1 MASWHCTVEFHSPC
15 ASSFGHT
22 MLTLEERQMGS
33 GAFRSVCVCVCVC
46 VCVENRQMGGG
57 GGGACIY
64 NADRHWPWA
73 ERRQRLQTVHQK
85 FGKSV
90 LQFLT
95 STMKQQS
102 LFAYLMHVSQG
113 SKMYILKI
121 FFSLSHFASTTAGIK
136 LFHTGNVHAHLSPRL
151 VADLHAVPYTHCR
164 KSSASFTRF
173 LARRQFLCLCLVSQC
188 THPLI
193 KRAHFGPTLYAG
205 LFQPSLTQWLH

>member
-1 MASWHCTVEFHSPC
+1 
-15 ASSFGHT
+15 
-22 MLTLEERQMGS
+22 
-33 GAFRSVCVCVCVC
+33 
-46 VCVENRQMGGG
+46 
-57 GGGACIY
+57 
-64 NADRHWPWA
+64 
-73 ERRQRLQTVHQK
+73 
-85 FGKSV
+85 
-90 LQFLT
+90 
-95 STMKQQS
+95 MKQQS

-151 VADLHAVPYTHCR
+151 VADLHAVSYTHCR

-205 LFQPSLTQWLH
+205 LFQPSLSGYTNYTKHGQSKLPFSVSLRISTVTVYYYVYII